1 MVNINKGQTKR
12 DNHRRPPWLHP
23 VRTRFG
29 KLRSVTSGLSG
40 ILEQRLNLGSGLG
53 WRSAASGA
61 LSSCGNAAAQLGMRS
76 GNLDPLAGLD
86 RTLTLL
92 HRSMKSEPQRKLS
105 NANEKQKFDDY
116 HAIAA

>member
-1 MVNINKGQTKR
+1 M
-12 DNHRRPPWLHP
+12 
-23 VRTRFG
+23 
-29 KLRSVTSGLSG
+29 
-40 ILEQRLNLGSGLG
+40 LNLGSGLG

-61 LSSCGNAAAQLGMRS
+61 LSSCDNAAAQLGMRS

-86 RTLTLL
+86 RTTLTLL

-105 NANEKQKFDDY
+105 NANEKQKVDDY